1 MKTQNFGIEI
11 ELTGITRAAAAQVI
25 ADYFGNRCEYVG
37 GSYQTY
43 EAYDNRGRRWKCMYD
58 ASIRAERKTG
68 SRRSSAGTDYKCEV
82 VSPILSYEDI
92 NDLQEIVRQLRRN
105 GAIANDSCGIH
116 IHVDAS
122 RHNAKTLRNLVNLT
136 FQKED
141 LLYKALDIKES
152 RVGYCKKVNEKL
164 LKDLNTKKP
173 TTMEQLSDIW
183 YGEHTS
189 QYSRNQHYNNTRYHG
204 INLHAT
210 FTKGTVEFRLF
221 NSTTHAGEIKAYIQF
236 CLAVSHQALSQK
248 SARASRTETDNEK
261 YTFRC
266 WMLRLGLNGDE
277 FKTCRLH
284 FLKNL
289 TGNSAWRDANHTA

>member
-11 ELTGITRAAAAQVI
+11 ELTGITRKDAATVI
-25 ADYFGNRCEYVG
+25 ATYFGTRSEYVG

-43 EAYDNRGRRWKCMYD
+43 EAFDNNGRRWKCMYD
-58 ASIRAERKTG
+58 SSIRSERKAG
-68 SRRSSAGTDYKCEV
+68 SRRASAGTDYKCEI

-92 NDLQEIVRQLRRN
+92 KDLQEIVRQLRHN
-105 GAIANDSCGIH
+105 GAIVNDRCGIH

-122 RHNAKTLRNLVNLT
+122 RHNAKTLRNLINLT

-141 LLYKALDIKES
+141 LLYKALAIKAN

-164 LKDLNTKKP
+164 LKDLNEKKP
-173 TTMEQLSDIW
+173 ATMEQLADIW
-183 YGEHTS
+183 YGEGTS
-189 QYSRNQHYNNTRYHG
+189 HYERSRHYNNTRYHG

-236 CLAVSHQALSQK
+236 CLAVSNQALNQK
-248 SARASRTETDNEK
+248 SARSSRTETDNEK

-266 WMLRLGLNGDE
+266 WMLRLGLIGDE

-289 TGNSAWRDANHTA
+289 TGNSAWRNANHSA

>member
-11 ELTGITRAAAAQVI
+11 ELTGITRAAAAQAI
-25 ADYFGNRCEYVG
+25 ADYFGTRCEYVG
-37 GSYQTY
+37 GNYQTY
-43 EAYDNRGRRWKCMYD
+43 EAFDNKGRRWQCMYD
-58 ASIRAERKTG
+58 SSIRSEKKAGSRKTA
-68 SRRSSAGTDYKCEV
+68 AGTEYKCEV
-82 VSPILSYEDI
+82 VSPILQYEDI
-92 NDLQEIVRQLRRN
+92 NDLQEIVRTLRRN

-122 RHNAKTLRNLVNLT
+122 KHTPQTLRNLINLT

-141 LLYKALDIKES
+141 LLYKALAINPN
-152 RVGYCKKVNEKL
+152 RVRYCAKVNERL
-164 LKDLNTKKP
+164 LNSLNAKKP
-173 TTMEQLSDIW
+173 KTMEALADIW
-183 YGEHTS
+183 YAQAPG
-189 QYSRNQHYNNTRYHG
+189 QNRNAHYNNSRYHG

-236 CLAVSHQALSQK
+236 CLAVSNQALSQK
-248 SARASRTETDNEK
+248 SARKTKTETDNEK

-266 WMLRLGLNGDE
+266 WMLRLGLIGDE

-284 FLKNL
+284 FLKHL
-289 TGNSAWRDANHTA
+289 TGNSAWRNANHTA

>member
-11 ELTGITRAAAAQVI
+11 ELTGITRAAAAQLI
-25 ADYFGNRCEYVG
+25 ADYFGARCEYVG
-37 GSYQTY
+37 GNYQTY
-43 EAYDNRGRRWKCMYD
+43 EAYDNKGRRWKCMYD
-58 ASIRAERKTG
+58 SSIRAERKAG
-68 SRRSSAGTDYKCEV
+68 SRRTSAGTDYKCEV

-122 RHNAKTLRNLVNLT
+122 RHNAKTLRNLINIT

-141 LLYKALDIKES
+141 LLYKALDIKPN
-152 RVGYCKKVNEKL
+152 RIGYCKKVNGELLEKL
-164 LKDLNTKKP
+164 NKKKP
-173 TTMEQLSDIW
+173 TTMAQLSDIW

-189 QYSRNQHYNNTRYHG
+189 QYARNMHYNDTRYHG

-236 CLAVSHQALSQK
+236 CLAVSQQALNQT
-248 SARASRTETDNEK
+248 SARARRTETDNEK

-266 WMLRLGLNGDE
+266 WMLRLGLIGDE
-277 FKTCRLH
+277 YKTCRLH
-284 FLKNL
+284 FLKHL
-289 TGNSAWRDANHTA
+289 SGNSAWRDASHQ

>member
-11 ELTGITRAAAAQVI
+11 ELTGITRAVAAQVI
-25 ADYFGNRCEYVG
+25 AEYFSTRSEYVG

-43 EAYDNRGRRWKCMYD
+43 EAFDRKGRRWKCMYD
-58 ASIRAERKTG
+58 SSIRAEKKTG
-68 SRRSSAGTDYKCEV
+68 SRKASAGTEYKCEV

-92 NDLQEIVRQLRRN
+92 EDLQEIVRQLRHK

-122 RHNAKTLRNLVNLT
+122 KHSAKTLKNLINIT

-141 LLYKALDIKES
+141 LLYKALAINPNRAD
-152 RVGYCKKVNEKL
+152 YCKKVNAKL
-164 LKDLNTKKP
+164 LKDINEKKP
-173 TTMEQLSDIW
+173 ATMEQLADIW
-183 YGEHTS
+183 YGEGTS
-189 QYSRNQHYNNTRYHG
+189 SYERNRHYNNTRYHG
-204 INLHAT
+204 VNLHAT

-248 SARASRTETDNEK
+248 SARARKTETDNEK

-284 FLKNL
+284 FLKHL
-289 TGNSAWRDANHTA
+289 TGNSAWRDANHA

>member
-1 MKTQNFGIEI
+1 MRTQNFGIEI

-25 ADYFGNRCEYVG
+25 AAYFGERCVYVG

-43 EAYDNRGRRWKCMYD
+43 EAYDNKGRRWNCRYD

-92 NDLQEIVRQLRRN
+92 DDLQEIVRQLRHN

-152 RVGYCKKVNEKL
+152 RVGYCKKVNRELLEKL
-164 LKDLNTKKP
+164 NKKKP
-173 TTMEQLSDIW
+173 TTMEQLADIW

>member
-1 MKTQNFGIEI
+1 MKSQNFGIEI
-11 ELTGITRAAAAQVI
+11 ELTGITREDAAAVI
-25 ADYFGNRCEYVG
+25 ASYYGKHSRYIG

-43 EAYDNRGRRWKCMYD
+43 EAFDNKDRRWKCMSD
-58 ASIRAERKTG
+58 SSIRAQKKLG
-68 SRRSSAGTDYKCEV
+68 NRREAAGTDYKCEV
-82 VSPILSYEDI
+82 VSPILSYEDMD
-92 NDLQEIVRQLRRN
+92 DLQEIVRQLRN
-105 GAIANDSCGIH
+105 KGAIVNDSCGIH

-122 RHNAKTLRNLVNLT
+122 KHNAKTLRNLINLT

-141 LLYKALDIKES
+141 LLYKALAIKAN

-164 LKDLNTKKP
+164 LHDLNTKKP
-173 TTMEQLSDIW
+173 ATMEKLADIW
-183 YGEHTS
+183 YGENTS
-189 QYSRNQHYNNTRYHG
+189 DYVRNMHYNDTRYHG

-221 NSTTHAGEIKAYIQF
+221 NSTTHAGQIKAYIQF

-248 SARASRTETDNEK
+248 SARSSRTQTDNEK

-266 WMLRLGLNGDE
+266 WMLRLGLIGDE
-277 FKTCRLH
+277 FKTCRFH

-289 TGNSAWRDANHTA
+289 TGNSAWRDVNHQ